1 MIALLLTGD
10 YEVFALVLAAMV
22 FSMVLHQYAWGWAA
36 TWMGDDTPGRSGRL
50 TLDPAVHFD
59 MVGLLMLILIGFGF
73 FKPVPMDVRN
83 FRHSW
88 ALAFVAAF
96 SVAVF
101 VAVAALAINGYTI
114 LTSIGTI
121 APDSIAAKSLIVL
134 AQLNL
139 ILFAF
144 NLLPIGQTPGHF
156 ILAYLLPSW
165 LARPYVELNQRY
177 GLYLLFGLI
186 ALNLLGVP
194 VFKTLFGLTAVIV
207 PYLTFV

>member
-1 MIALLLTGD
+1 MIALLLAG
-10 YEVFALVLAAMV
+10 EFQVFVLVLAAMV

-36 TWMGDDTPGRSGRL
+36 TWMGDDTPARSGRL

-59 MVGLLMLILIGFGF
+59 LVGLLMLILIGFGF
-73 FKPVPMDVRN
+73 FKPVPTDVRN
-83 FRHSW
+83 FRHAWS
-88 ALAFVAAF
+88 LAFVAAF

-101 VAVAALAINGYTI
+101 VVIAALAINGYAV
-114 LTSIGTI
+114 LTASGVI
-121 APDSIAAKSLIVL
+121 APDSTAAKSLVVL

-139 ILFAF
+139 ILLAF

-165 LARPYVELNQRY
+165 VARPYVELNARY
-177 GLYLLFGLI
+177 GLYVLFGLI

-194 VFKTLFGLTAVIV
+194 VFQTLFSLAAKLV
-207 PYLTFV
+207 PYLTLV